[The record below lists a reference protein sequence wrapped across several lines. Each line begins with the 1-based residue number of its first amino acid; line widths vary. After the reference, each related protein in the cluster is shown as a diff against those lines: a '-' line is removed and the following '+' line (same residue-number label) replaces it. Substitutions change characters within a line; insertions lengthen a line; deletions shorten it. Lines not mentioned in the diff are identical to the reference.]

1 MKISTLTICAYN
13 SIKIMLLRSNVQMLF
28 RSNEAR
34 TLFLIS
40 GKKLCRQTEPC
51 LGTLLLA
58 LGAWTKW
65 AIVFAIKAAW
75 IHRQFGGGERSAH
88 SFFLPLFLPHLPL
101 SFSPSV
107 SLSLSLFLLYA
118 CLSCSLGRL
127 HHLRLSITPTATN
140 FISRLKRPWR
150 KYRCWMTTVWT
161 FSRNL
166 QHSIPPHP

>member
-1 MKISTLTICAYN
+1 
-13 SIKIMLLRSNVQMLF
+13 MLF

-75 IHRQFGGGERSAH
+75 IHRQFGGGGKISSLVFPSSIPSTST
-88 SFFLPLFLPHLPL
+88 SFFLPFC
-101 SFSPSV
+101 
-107 SLSLSLFLLYA
+107 LSLSLFLSSTLVCHAPSAGFTTSA
-118 CLSCSLGRL
+118 CRL
-127 HHLRLSITPTATN
+127 RQQRPTSFPVWSVPDAN
-140 FISRLKRPWR
+140 IVAGWPQSEHSRGIS
-150 KYRCWMTTVWT
+150 
-161 FSRNL
+161 
-166 QHSIPPHP
+166 SIPSLHIRSVLWARRIQSGSFGSSQVAAS